1 MTAASRRIS
10 DYEDEKLIFQ
20 TIDQLEAAG
29 RVLGSNLRT
38 TIANNIKLNNDFTS
52 GDRYR
57 DSYLFI
63 NEYFNEIDDEEQQ
76 LRLPQTSEPQMYR
89 IKLNVPDIHNGG
101 LPFTGDVSIDI
112 MIKQNTDKIMFHS
125 KQQTINELRVFDR
138 LGNEIQILDY
148 SLQTAGDSLTIYFM
162 DILSAGTKIT
172 VNIKYSANLL
182 TSSTGFYRTSYV
194 ENGQTKYLAATQ
206 FQPTSARY
214 AFPNYDGKILVK

>member
-1 MTAASRRIS
+1 M
-10 DYEDEKLIFQ
+10 
-20 TIDQLEAAG
+20 
-29 RVLGSNLRT
+29 N
-38 TIANNIKLNNDFTS
+38 IANNIQQNRDFTS
-52 GDRYR
+52 SERY
-57 DSYLFI
+57 SESLLFI
-63 NEYFNEIDDEEQQ
+63 NKYFKAIDDEEQQ

-89 IKLNVPDIHNGG
+89 IKLNVPQIQNGG

-125 KQQTINELRVFDR
+125 KQQTINELRVYDR
-138 LGNEIQILDY
+138 FGNEVQVLDF

-194 ENGQTKYLAATQ
+194 ENGQTRFLAATQ

-214 AFPNYDGKILVK
+214 AFPCYDGNIFMLSIGPD

>member
-1 MTAASRRIS
+1 M
-10 DYEDEKLIFQ
+10 
-20 TIDQLEAAG
+20 
-29 RVLGSNLRT
+29 N
-38 TIANNIKLNNDFTS
+38 IANNIQQNRDFTS
-52 GDRYR
+52 SDRY
-57 DSYLFI
+57 SESLLFI
-63 NEYFNEIDDEEQQ
+63 NKYFKAIDDEEQQ

-89 IKLNVPDIHNGG
+89 IKLNVPQIQNGG

-112 MIKQNTDKIMFHS
+112 MIKQNTEKIMFHS
-125 KQQTINELRVFDR
+125 KQQTINELRVYDR
-138 LGNEIQILDY
+138 FGNEVQVLDF

-194 ENGQTKYLAATQ
+194 ENGQTRYLAATQ

-214 AFPNYDGKILVK
+214 AFPNYDGRF